1 MTKAG
6 IAIFIGVA
14 VTAVTGLIVSK
25 KFAPKVDEE
34 GTIEVLR
41 MQIEKCNNEI
51 SSLKEQIKEK
61 DATIEAL
68 EIEIKRID
76 TLRHCE
82 MFAHKN
88 LKTEEDPDMV
98 DCPMTPEEIL
108 DFNDDHGLYGHL
120 EYGTEEQWDY
130 FGTDK
135 SGDEEVIFDHLEVY
149 FYADGK
155 AYDENNVFVEP
166 KYYGN
171 LLSGMGKE
179 DPVRYIINHETEEIY
194 KVTYV
199 DQSSELPC
207 PRPET

>member
-6 IAIFIGVA
+6 IAILIGVGVA
-14 VTAVTGLIVSK
+14 AVTGFIFSK
-25 KFAPKVDEE
+25 KFAPKVDED
-34 GTIEVLR
+34 GTIEVLK
-41 MQIEKCNNEI
+41 MQIEKSDETIAN
-51 SSLKEQIKEK
+51 LKEEIAEK
-61 DATIEAL
+61 DKEIEAL
-68 EIEIKRID
+68 KKEIERVD
-76 TLRHCE
+76 TLRKCE
-82 MFAHKN
+82 MFVHKN
-88 LKTEEDPDMV
+88 NKTVIDDDMV
-98 DCPMTPEEIL
+98 DCPMTPDEIL

-135 SGDEEVIFDHLEVY
+135 EGDEEVVFDHLEIF

-166 KYYGN
+166 KFYGN
-171 LLSGMGKE
+171 LLSGMGKD
-179 DPVRYIINHETEEIY
+179 DPVRYIINHETEELY

-207 PRPET
+207 PKPE

>member
-6 IAIFIGVA
+6 IAILFG
-14 VTAVTGLIVSK
+14 TAVAAITGVILSK
-25 KFAPKVDEE
+25 KFSPKVDED
-34 GTIEVLR
+34 GTIEALK
-41 MQIEKCNNEI
+41 MQIEKADETIKN
-51 SSLKEQIKEK
+51 LKEEIAKK
-61 DATIEAL
+61 DEEIEAL
-68 EIEIKRID
+68 KKEIERVD
-76 TLRHCE
+76 TLRKCE
-82 MFAHKN
+82 MFVHKN
-88 LKTEEDPDMV
+88 NKTVIDDDMI
-98 DCPMTPEEIL
+98 DCPMTPDEIL

-135 SGDEEVIFDHLEVY
+135 DGEDEVVFDHLEIY

-179 DPVRYIINHETEEIY
+179 DPVRYIINHETEELY

-207 PRPET
+207 PKPE